1 MKLLV
6 LSLFL
11 AHVAWA
17 FDAESYRARRDTFTA
32 AAEEMRQTFESVR
45 PRVSEVAQEVSVP
58 LETHEDGSVKLSI
71 AAEKAQFFM
80 EDDLVWAQGVV
91 IRQFD
96 EKGVETRRVE
106 AAELVFVRASRRGWA
121 QGAAKVSSGGNVFS
135 GEDVFFSTDDD
146 YILSFKSSSLHAA
159 SVGKEVAP

>member
-1 MKLLV
+1 MKFLV
-6 LSLFL
+6 LILFL
-11 AHVAWA
+11 ANAAWA
-17 FDAESYRARRDTFTA
+17 FDAESYRARRDAFTSV
-32 AAEEMRQTFESVR
+32 AEEMRKTYESVR
-45 PRVSEVAQEVSVP
+45 AKVSETAQEVSVP
-58 LETHEDGSVKLSI
+58 LETHENGAVKLSI

-106 AAELVFVRASRRGWA
+106 AEELVFVRASRRGWA
-121 QGAAKVSSGGNVFS
+121 QGAAKVTSGGNIFS

-146 YILSFKSSSLHAA
+146 YILSFKSSSLYAA
-159 SVGKEVAP
+159 SVGKGVAP